1 MVRHFLYLKWPSG
14 LDLSLGGWED
24 FFSFVGGGGN
34 HVVFRWIVRGI
45 MISRRLQSIW
55 VGTIEN
61 WQSIYCQWRGG
72 GRAGV
77 VAVTRILQRFMG
89 RSGKFGNIVTQPNP
103 PPPPPRKHGDK
114 WLVQRREP
122 FIREKLLLSFREY
135 LSTFSTDLFETQ
147 KMNFNFYLPGY
158 EQWFKVCVPDR
169 NYGVVFIFIFLDALG
184 PYQHVFLIQFY
195 FCFTPWKIDKICRFI
210 KQSTFCR

>member
-1 MVRHFLYLKWPSG
+1 MGCGKAFPLFKLTKWPWFVAWG
-14 LDLSLGGWED
+14 VGG
-24 FFSFVGGGGN
+24 FFFHFFWGGGGN
-34 HVVFRWIVRGI
+34 HVVFRWIVREI

-61 WQSIYCQWRGG
+61 WQSRW
-72 GRAGV
+72 
-77 VAVTRILQRFMG
+77 
-89 RSGKFGNIVTQPNP
+89 
-103 PPPPPRKHGDK
+103 
-114 WLVQRREP
+114 EP

-195 FCFTPWKIDKICRFI
+195 FCFTQWKFEKIFRFI
-210 KQSTFCR
+210 TQSPFCR

>member
-1 MVRHFLYLKWPSG
+1 MGCGKAFPLFKVTKWPWFVAWG
-14 LDLSLGGWED
+14 VGG
-24 FFSFVGGGGN
+24 FFFLFFWGGGN

-72 GRAGV
+72 GE
-77 VAVTRILQRFMG
+77 
-89 RSGKFGNIVTQPNP
+89 SGGGGGHTNITEIY
-103 PPPPPRKHGDK
+103 G
-114 WLVQRREP
+114 
-122 FIREKLLLSFREY
+122 LSFREY

-195 FCFTPWKIDKICRFI
+195 FCFTQWKIDKICRFI